1 MRLFQLLDVRKI
13 SSWNVEF
20 LSGYFELDVLSDMI
34 SNTKSQ
40 QSKSE
45 NRKLIQETF
54 DIKKEDNKERLR
66 NVYISK

>member
-1 MRLFQLLDVRKI
+1 M
-13 SSWNVEF
+13 EF